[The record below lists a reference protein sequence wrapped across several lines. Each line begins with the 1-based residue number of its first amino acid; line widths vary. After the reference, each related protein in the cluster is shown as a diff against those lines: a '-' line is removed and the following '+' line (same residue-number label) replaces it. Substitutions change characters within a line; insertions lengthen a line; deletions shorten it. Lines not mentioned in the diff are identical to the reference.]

1 MCPLLWGNSGQCLP
15 LYTKIISS
23 LVRKFLGIAKAC
35 ISPGTH
41 EGAEVAAVFIAGIS
55 LLSIM

>member
-1 MCPLLWGNSGQCLP
+1 MFPLLLGNSRRCLP

-23 LVRKFLGIAKAC
+23 LVRKVLGIAKAC
-35 ISPGTH
+35 ISPGSH
-41 EGAEVAAVFIAGIS
+41 EGAEDSAVFVAGIS